1 MNNKSIKKVFDNNV
15 NVVLILLIEIH
26 CGAMC
31 GLARSTRLANPNHR
45 HSFNLCATKE
55 SFLHGGQNK
64 KINRKSFKIY

>member
-15 NVVLILLIEIH
+15 YVVLILLIEIH

-31 GLARSTRLANPNHR
+31 GLARSTRLANPNQR

-55 SFLHGGQNK
+55 SVIVDAARWKVWRDWG
-64 KINRKSFKIY
+64 I